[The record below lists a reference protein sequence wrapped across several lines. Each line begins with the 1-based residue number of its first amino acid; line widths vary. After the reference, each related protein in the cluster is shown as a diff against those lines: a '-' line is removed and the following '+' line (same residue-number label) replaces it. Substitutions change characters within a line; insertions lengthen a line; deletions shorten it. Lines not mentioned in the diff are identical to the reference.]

1 MSSSEL
7 TLLDLKNLLECFELI
22 PVDSKNDEKFQR
34 TQEKIRGLFNIH
46 EDSSEPLMKNL
57 ISSTLVNLELYTD
70 GDLKSAKSL
79 LLNRKVRLEEDIRQC
94 ERQVIAKNGLLE
106 SKISSLQ
113 HELKSYL
120 SEVKDALE
128 ITRHEVSKVNN
139 ALDRIDKKLEEF
151 TDG

>member
-22 PVDSKNDEKFQR
+22 PVDSKSDEKFQR

-46 EDSSEPLMKNL
+46 EDRSEPLMGNL
-57 ISSTLVNLELYTD
+57 ISSTLANLELYTD
-70 GDLKSAKSL
+70 GDLKSAESL
-79 LLNRKVRLEEDIRQC
+79 LLNRRVRLEEDIRLC
-94 ERQVIAKNGLLE
+94 ERQVIEKNDLLE

-120 SEVKDALE
+120 SEARERME
-128 ITRHEVSKVNN
+128 ITRREISKISA
-139 ALDRIDKKLEEF
+139 ALDNIDKKRGES